1 MLTTLLSCGYPFTL
15 LTNQVY
21 ALPACKV
28 TCFTSS
34 VTPTIEQSND
44 ITFTEKS
51 AITFTGGS
59 AIAAGVYIRA
69 TAGNPV
75 VTLKRD

>member
-1 MLTTLLSCGYPFTL
+1 MATTLLSCGYPFTL

-21 ALPACKV
+21 ALPVCKV
-28 TCFTSS
+28 TCFSSS

-44 ITFTEKS
+44 ITFAEKT
-51 AITFTGGS
+51 AITFTAGQSTLG
-59 AIAAGVYIRA
+59 GVYIRA